1 MILHL
6 PSTFFLL
13 FFSAFGLFLT
23 ICFHL
28 PTLSFTTDVYAL
40 GREEFAQ
47 NSKLADH
54 REAEIIY
61 LIQAQSCLSE
71 HYTSFIKLASST
83 RRDVVVLSWGRR
95 CQDSSTNLG
104 SVVYIQGENTSWSSG
119 RNLLYHWALQRN
131 RSYLYYVFL
140 DEDIEFIFTSN
151 TTQDRGYKEG
161 TKHPLEAFENFLLDY
176 EPAVGLCNY
185 CSRCGKLAENGSY
198 YVPALCCSPR
208 PATGNLPPIL
218 PVTISFDAA
227 VNAFHT
233 KAVQHI
239 LPYRLDYEEIS
250 WWESQKY
257 VILKSDILFRGQ
269 VIRYTPVTA
278 INNEH
283 RDYPQRPIDNWEDI
297 LLDIRKNVPHK
308 YQNQSVFNMKLEVD
322 MIPIISGNF
331 LFTPSWNISIPGPK
345 VPIQPYSHFH
355 K

>member
-6 PSTFFLL
+6 PSTFFVLC
-13 FFSAFGLFLT
+13 FSAFGFLT

-28 PTLSFTTDVYAL
+28 RTLSFTSDVYASS
-40 GREEFAQ
+40 RDRFPH

-54 REAEIIY
+54 GEADIIY
-61 LIQAQSCLSE
+61 LVQAQSCLTE
-71 HYTSFIKLASST
+71 HYTSFIKLESRT
-83 RRDVVVLSWGRR
+83 RRDVLVLSWGKR
-95 CQDSSTNLG
+95 CHDLSTNLS
-104 SVVYIQGENTSWSSG
+104 SVVYIHGKNTSWSSG
-119 RNLLYHWALQRN
+119 RNLLYHMALQRN
-131 RSYLYYVFL
+131 KGYLYYVFL

-151 TTQDRGYKEG
+151 MTHDMGYKEG
-161 TKHPLEAFENFLLDY
+161 TKHPLEAFENFLLEY

-198 YVPALCCSPR
+198 YVPALCCSAR

-233 KAVQHI
+233 KAVKHL

-257 VILKSDILFRGQ
+257 VILRSDILFRGQ

-283 RDYPQRPIDNWEDI
+283 RDYPQRPIDNWGNI
-297 LLDIRKNVPHK
+297 LLDIRKLMPEK
-308 YQNQSVFNMKLEVD
+308 YKNQSVFSKNLEVD
-322 MIPIISGNF
+322 MIPEISGNF
-331 LFTPSWNISIPGPK
+331 LSTPLWNISIPGPK